1 MIAHSFTGVVCRVL
15 SLSVLILDSQASSSS
30 RFIAVGPSGADPVAS
45 KFFILLHRTR
55 REHFNLITLQS
66 KTVFGLQDLP
76 GTVTRAWRLE
86 GSHATGE
93 PGEGGDTGRDS
104 GGEGGGE
111 SGAGGGGGEG
121 RAEGGACREG
131 DGGMPAAGAALRA
144 HQHVDL
150 TGGGRTAHAASGR
163 GAASSAGAATAAK
176 EMEDKKKDT
185 EAKGM
190 KEHVCGKCSG
200 AFKTALGLKVHISKA
215 HSKDKA
221 AEEEEEEEEVKDV
234 SMVCD
239 RCGRADFKNLQVP
252 LPRLRLD
259 VVPDLLRFHHSSL
272 FRVYHSVYS
281 FVCVVVQWRK
291 LDEGLSF
298 LLVCTCLPLNAS
310 LFYIQGFK
318 LHKTRWCKAPAEALA
333 GERPADAEH
342 SPQST
347 QSAKAEDDVVGAV
360 LFKVT
365 TPRTCRK
372 ARNGP
377 QTGQEEGGS

>member
-1 MIAHSFTGVVCRVL
+1 MDDGNEGTEAGGSKKARN
-15 SLSVLILDSQASSSS
+15 
-30 RFIAVGPSGADPVAS
+30 AVGMVAQEHRDAYQSLPASPELPSLLLSRALTTAS
-45 KFFILLHRTR
+45 P
-55 REHFNLITLQS
+55 
-66 KTVFGLQDLP
+66 D
-76 GTVTRAWRLE
+76 
-86 GSHATGE
+86 
-93 PGEGGDTGRDS
+93 
-104 GGEGGGE
+104 GGEGAGKEELQAQKGE
-111 SGAGGGGGEG
+111 ESEEA
-121 RAEGGACREG
+121 R
-131 DGGMPAAGAALRA
+131 
-144 HQHVDL
+144 Q
-150 TGGGRTAHAASGR
+150 
-163 GAASSAGAATAAK
+163 GAATAAK

-291 LDEGLSF
+291 PDEGLSF